1 MGEAGRAED
10 QLTRAVL
17 GAAIAVH
24 RALGPGFLEAIY
36 EQALAVELARQ
47 GIPVERQKPMAIV
60 YEGEQ
65 VGIHR
70 LDLLVRDEL
79 IVELKAVDALLPIH
93 SAQIL
98 SYLKATGLK
107 RGLLINF
114 SSGRLMSGVRR
125 LSL

>member
-1 MGEAGRAED
+1 M
-10 QLTRAVL
+10 
-17 GAAIAVH
+17 
-24 RALGPGFLEAIY
+24 
-36 EQALAVELARQ
+36 AVELARQ
-47 GIPVERQKPMAIV
+47 GIPFERQKPIAIL